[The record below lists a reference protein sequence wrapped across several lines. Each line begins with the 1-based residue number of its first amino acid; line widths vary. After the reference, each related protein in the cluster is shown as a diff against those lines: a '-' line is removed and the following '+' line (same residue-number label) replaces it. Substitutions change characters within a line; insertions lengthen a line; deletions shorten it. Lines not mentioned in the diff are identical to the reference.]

1 MRTPLSVILTSALLA
16 VLSLLLLPMSLVPMC
31 APRSTVW
38 VTYAVAS
45 VPGVVT
51 AVGLFRL
58 KAWARYI
65 VLCLSASIATVG
77 LFLIFI
83 GTVAEVRAPGDEA
96 GNQALMLWGLLTAAA
111 GGLVFYWFN
120 RAGMKAHFRRSDGKA
135 TEGSA
140 AQPAPRRRA
149 LALAGAALA
158 VLLIAG
164 VVFASMFSLESQ
176 PNPCGIRISQ
186 ASGRGNSLT
195 AKDSR

>member
-16 VLSLLLLPMSLVPMC
+16 VLSLLLPMSLVPMC

-45 VPGVVT
+45 VPGLVT

-140 AQPAPRRRA
+140 AHPAPRRRT

-164 VVFASMFSLESQ
+164 VVLASMFSLESQ
-176 PNPCGIRISQ
+176 PHPCGIRISQ
-186 ASGRGNSLT
+186 ASRVAGIR
-195 AKDSR
+195 